1 MSSPNP
7 FNYLL
12 PITNPADFF
21 NRENLKEELKM
32 LLAKGSSC
40 QIIAARS
47 GYGKTSLLRCLGGF
61 AQEWDSS
68 YVTAYLDMNEADC
81 RTIAGFVKAAEDG
94 WGDRTRTAKYKDPR
108 NIETLL
114 SVPQLADRV
123 QQLRKSG
130 KRPVLLLD
138 NFEAVARFP
147 TEFNMDFY
155 LDLRHIA
162 GIGLSFVATSEQP
175 IQEVVYPR
183 NLKVSPFSNIFRT
196 TYLFRFNEEDSH
208 DFVALERPGVPKFTE
223 EEKQAILEFA
233 KDHPMRLQIACHFV
247 LEAKLNGTSL
257 TTGILKAMAAA
268 DSRHAA

>member
-1 MSSPNP
+1 MSSQNP
-7 FNYLL
+7 FHYLS

-21 NRENLKEELKM
+21 NRERVKEELKA

-40 QIIAARS
+40 QVIATRS

-68 YVTAYLDMNEADC
+68 YVTAYLDMKEADC
-81 RTIAGFVKAAEDG
+81 RTIAGFVKAAEAG
-94 WGDRTRTAKYKDPR
+94 WGDRTRAAKYKDPR
-108 NIETLL
+108 NMETLL
-114 SVPQLADRV
+114 SVPQLANRV

-175 IQEVVYPR
+175 IHEVVYRR
-183 NLKVSPFSNIFRT
+183 NPIVSAFSNIFRT

-208 DFVALERPGVPKFTE
+208 DFVTIERPGVPKFTE

>member
-7 FNYLL
+7 FNYLS

-21 NRENLKEELKM
+21 NRERVKEELKA

-40 QIIAARS
+40 QVIAARS

-61 AQEWDSS
+61 AQEWDPS

-94 WGDRTRTAKYKDPR
+94 WGDRTRTVEYKDPKNR
-108 NIETLL
+108 ETLL
-114 SVPQLADRV
+114 SVPQLANRA
-123 QQLRKSG
+123 QHLCKSG

-138 NFEAVARFP
+138 NFEALARFP
-147 TEFNMDFY
+147 NEFNRDFY

-162 GIGLSFVATSEQP
+162 GIGLSFVATSKQP
-175 IQEVVYPR
+175 IHEVISPPSPI
-183 NLKVSPFSNIFRT
+183 LSPFYNIFRT

-208 DFVALERPGVPKFTE
+208 DFVALARSGVPKFTE

-257 TTGILKAMAAA
+257 TTGILKARAAA
-268 DSRHAA
+268 DSCHAA